1 MNVNPR
7 PGKETAPDAAAE
19 KVEAPEISIDHV
31 ADLFHK
37 GVQRIA
43 TLQKTTLDIVNQ
55 QAADLNTIT
64 KQAFRAAP
72 AASGLFLFDLGL
84 QTMNKWV
91 EAQKSMIDV
100 FVEQSAGAVDLIR
113 RRTENVRDGAEGLKD
128 FVSETTTRTAAVH
141 RIALDFAAAQNKNV
155 AETVKR
161 QAGIAGTPIAE
172 ATEAAQRNVA
182 SVIEAQKEM
191 VEAAAK
197 HAKTLTTKG

>member
-1 MNVNPR
+1 MNVNPK
-7 PGKETAPDAAAE
+7 PGKETDAAAE

-37 GVQRIA
+37 GVQRMA

-55 QAADLNTIT
+55 QAADMNTIT
-64 KQAFRAAP
+64 KQAFRGVP

-84 QTMNKWV
+84 QAMNKWV

-100 FVEQSAGAVDLIR
+100 YVEQSAGAVELVKHR
-113 RRTENVRDGAEGLKD
+113 SENLRDGAEGFKE
-128 FVSETTTRTAAVH
+128 FVQGTADRTAAVH
-141 RIALDFAAAQNKNV
+141 RIALDFAATQNKNV
-155 AETVKR
+155 AETVKK
-161 QAGIAGTPIAE
+161 QTGIAGTPIAE

-182 SVIEAQKEM
+182 SVIEAQKAM

-197 HAKTLTTKG
+197 QARTATAKA